1 VKTDDKSSSTTSE
14 AVGFCKPP
22 KATRFKKG
30 VSGNPAGRPR
40 GRLNVATVFIKTLH
54 EKVIVN
60 ERGRKKTV
68 TKLEAALTQ
77 MVNKAAS
84 GDLRALHQLLE
95 LARDAEARQ
104 NTPGSQTTAL
114 NELDREVIQGILKRF
129 EPEESQ
135 SSDTE
140 EAGNAECS

>member
-1 VKTDDKSSSTTSE
+1 MGTDNKKSTTASE
-14 AVGFCKPP
+14 AVGFCNPP

-40 GRLNVATVFIKTLH
+40 SRLNVATVFIKTLH

-60 ERGRKKTV
+60 ERGRKRTV

-84 GDLRALHQLLE
+84 G
-95 LARDAEARQ
+95 
-104 NTPGSQTTAL
+104 
-114 NELDREVIQGILKRF
+114 K
-129 EPEESQ
+129 EST
-135 SSDTE
+135 STR
-140 EAGNAECS
+140 